1 MSQSAKHRQ
10 RADSLFRRRPFLR
23 TSQALAQG
31 ISPRTLYE
39 LREAKRILA
48 IGRGVYRHAS
58 LPPLTEPDLIAVAA
72 RAPKGV
78 ICLISALHYHGIT
91 TQIPHAVD
99 LALPRGYRPPRL
111 EHPPLRI
118 FRFSG
123 PAFSAGIETHTIDRV
138 PVRITCPEK
147 TVADCF
153 KFRNKIGLD
162 VAVEAL
168 KLCRERKKSQ
178 PSEFLLYARI
188 CRMEKVMMPYLT
200 DMMLQ

>member
-1 MSQSAKHRQ
+1 MARSAKPHR

-23 TSQALAQG
+23 TSQALALG
-31 ISPRTLYE
+31 VSARTLYE
-39 LREAKRILA
+39 LRETGKIRP
-48 IGRGVYRHAS
+48 IGRGIYRHVS
-58 LPPLTEPDLIAVAA
+58 LPPLTEPDLVAVGA

-78 ICLISALHYHGIT
+78 ICLISALSYHKIT

-123 PAFSAGIETHTIDRV
+123 AAFSEGVDTYRIDGV

-168 KLCRERKKSQ
+168 KLCREHKKSK
-178 PSEFLLYARI
+178 PSEFLRYARI
-188 CRMEKVMMPYLT
+188 CRMEKVMMPYLS
-200 DMMLQ
+200 DLLL

>member
-1 MSQSAKHRQ
+1 MIRRAKHRL
-10 RADSLFRRRPFLR
+10 RAEGLFRRRPFLR
-23 TSQALAQG
+23 TSQALALG
-31 ISPRTLYE
+31 VTPRTLYD
-39 LREAKRILA
+39 LRETGKIQA

-58 LPPLTEPDLIAVAA
+58 LSPLTEPDLILVAA
-72 RAPKGV
+72 RCPRGL
-78 ICLISALHYHGIT
+78 ICLISALHFHGIT

-111 EHPPLRI
+111 EHPPLRV

-123 PAFSAGIETHTIDRV
+123 MAFTEGVDTHTIDGV

-153 KFRNKIGLD
+153 KFRNKVGLD

-168 KLCRERKKSQ
+168 KLCRDRKRSK
-178 PSEFLLYARI
+178 PNELLRYARM

-200 DMMLQ
+200 DLLL